1 MSKYS
6 EDEQIEQYIYSKNYH
21 KQQKQKQQTIS
32 KKDLLKVFDDN
43 LNILEEIHIKNYKMN
58 NLLFNFQMLRDL
70 IEFNKIE

>member
-6 EDEQIEQYIYSKNYH
+6 EDEQIEQYIKH

-43 LNILEEIHIKNYKMN
+43 LNILEEIHIKKYKMN

>member
-6 EDEQIEQYIYSKNYH
+6 EDEQIEQYINSMNKPMYQS
-21 KQQKQKQQTIS
+21 KQQTIS

-70 IEFNKIE
+70 IEFNKII

>member
-6 EDEQIEQYIYSKNYH
+6 EDSMNKPMYQS
-21 KQQKQKQQTIS
+21 KQQTIS

-43 LNILEEIHIKNYKMN
+43 LNILEEIHIKKYKMN

>member
-6 EDEQIEQYIYSKNYH
+6 EDEQIEQYIYSKNLH

-43 LNILEEIHIKNYKMN
+43 LNILEEIHIKKYKMN